1 MPSDQDLM
9 VRILERD
16 VQAFKMLFVRCYEE
30 ALRQHLICIVRD
42 ADAADDL
49 VQEVFLRVWTRACQW
64 RGQGTFKAWLFRI
77 ATNLALNHLRSVR
90 RRKEQPLRIP
100 PEVTDE
106 EEKKPAPSW
115 MIDASSL
122 GPDAII
128 ELTEQQELLRRL
140 INELPEEKREVFRLV
155 YEEEM
160 EIREISEALGIPEGT
175 VKSRLHYAKRSLARK
190 WQDIQTEGED
200 I

>member
-16 VQAFKMLFVRCYEE
+16 VQAFKMLFVRYEK
-30 ALRQHLICIVRD
+30 ALRQHLISIVRD
-42 ADAADDL
+42 TDAADDL
-49 VQEVFLRVWTRACQW
+49 VQGVFLRVWTRACQW

-106 EEKKPAPSW
+106 EGKKPAPSW
-115 MIDASSL
+115 QIDASSL
-122 GPDAII
+122 GPDAIT

-140 INELPEEKREVFRLV
+140 INELLEEKREVFRLM

>member
-1 MPSDQDLM
+1 M
-9 VRILERD
+9 
-16 VQAFKMLFVRCYEE
+16 
-30 ALRQHLICIVRD
+30 
-42 ADAADDL
+42 
-49 VQEVFLRVWTRACQW
+49 
-64 RGQGTFKAWLFRI
+64 
-77 ATNLALNHLRSVR
+77 R

>member
-1 MPSDQDLM
+1 MPSDHDLM
-9 VRILERD
+9 VRIQERD
-16 VQAFKMLFVRCYEE
+16 VQAFKMLFVRYEE

-64 RGQGTFKAWLFRI
+64 RGQGTFKSWLFRI

-90 RRKEQPLRIP
+90 RRREQPLRIP

-106 EEKKPAPSW
+106 EEEKPAPSW